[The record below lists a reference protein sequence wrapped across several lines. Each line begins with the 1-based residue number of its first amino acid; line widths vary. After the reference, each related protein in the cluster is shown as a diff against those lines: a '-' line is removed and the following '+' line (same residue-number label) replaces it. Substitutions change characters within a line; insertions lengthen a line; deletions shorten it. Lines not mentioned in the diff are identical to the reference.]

1 MKHCG
6 TQALTTERLV
16 LRRMTTDDCE
26 MMFGNWAND
35 PEVTRYLRWEP
46 HRDWVVTMAYLNEI
60 VKQYDRPDFYDWGI
74 CDKVTGVLMG
84 NISIAPAESCER
96 EKPYAWKT

>member
-1 MKHCG
+1 
-6 TQALTTERLV
+6 
-16 LRRMTTDDCE
+16 MTTDDCE

-74 CDKVTGVLMG
+74 CDKVTGVLMAASALPPPNPVSVKSPMPG
-84 NISIAPAESCER
+84 
-96 EKPYAWKT
+96 KT